1 MIFFENIL
9 DELSAKILVTD
20 DNLDVLFLNKSA
32 EDYLCTTLE
41 ESKGENIDKVF
52 KEKIS
57 NELELQEILENKK
70 SLKRHITTIFLK
82 DNLQKK
88 ASFIASY
95 FANEEFKGI
104 IFEFF
109 DNSKPESI
117 ADKMKKRTAASV
129 TQAFSRGLAHE
140 IKNPLSGIRGAAQL
154 LAQKIED
161 PKKNK
166 LANIILKESDRLAGI
181 VNKVSDNSFKLEQT
195 FQNIHTILEK
205 IPAFVK
211 NIENQRVQIV
221 KDYDPS
227 LPLIEIDNALISQ
240 VFFNLATN
248 SIEAFKKNNS
258 SGKITIRSRVTYEV
272 FINNKKYNTACQVEF
287 IDNGPGIPDDII
299 DSVFFPLVS
308 SKEIA
313 SGLGLSIVKGIINQH
328 HGSIDCSSD
337 DMEFT
342 RWRNGVQHIWKYS
355 FLRSWNVSNCLS
367 ASRYVFSIS

>member
-9 DELSAKILVTD
+9 DELSAKILVVD
-20 DNLDVLFLNKSA
+20 DNLDILFINKSA
-32 EDYLCTTLE
+32 EDYLCTNLE
-41 ESKGENIDKVF
+41 EVKDKNIDFVF

-57 NELELQEILENKK
+57 NELELQEVLEQKK

-88 ASFIASY
+88 ASFTASY

-109 DNSKPESI
+109 DNSKPNSI

-154 LAQKIED
+154 LSQKIED
-161 PKKNK
+161 PKKK
-166 LANIILKESDRLAGI
+166 EFANIILKESDRLANI
-181 VNKVSDNSFKLEQT
+181 VNKVSDNGFRLEQT
-195 FQNIHTILEK
+195 YQNIHTILEK
-205 IPAFVK
+205 IPAFIR
-211 NIENQRVQIV
+211 NIENQKIQIV

-227 LPLIEIDNALISQ
+227 LPLIEVDNSLISQ

-248 SIEAFKKNNS
+248 SVEAFKKKNT
-258 SGKITIRSRVTYEV
+258 SGKIIIRSRVAYEV
-272 FINNKKYNTACQVEF
+272 YINNKKFKTACQIDF

-299 DSVFFPLVS
+299 DSIFFPLVS

-328 HGSIDCSSD
+328 GGSIDCSSD
-337 DMEFT
+337 ETGTTFT
-342 RWRNGVQHIWKYS
+342 I
-355 FLRSWNVSNCLS
+355 LLP
-367 ASRYVFSIS
+367 ISEINFEKTQVKG

>member
-9 DELSAKILVTD
+9 DELSAKILVVD

-32 EDYLCTTLE
+32 EDYLCTSLE
-41 ESKGENIDKVF
+41 EVKDKNIDLVF

-57 NELELQEILENKK
+57 NELELQEVLEQKK

-88 ASFIASY
+88 ASFTASY

-109 DNSKPESI
+109 DNSKPNSFV
-117 ADKMKKRTAASV
+117 DKMKKRTAASV

-154 LAQKIED
+154 LSQKIED
-161 PKKNK
+161 PKKK
-166 LANIILKESDRLAGI
+166 EFANIILKESDRLANI
-181 VNKVSDNSFKLEQT
+181 VNKVSDNGFRLEQT
-195 FQNIHTILEK
+195 YQNIHTILEK
-205 IPAFVK
+205 IPAFIR
-211 NIENQRVQIV
+211 NIENQKIQIV

-227 LPLIEIDNALISQ
+227 LPLIEVDNSLISQ

-248 SIEAFKKNNS
+248 SVEAFKKKNT
-258 SGKITIRSRVTYEV
+258 SGKIIIRSRVAYEV
-272 FINNKKYNTACQVEF
+272 YINNKKFKTACQIDF

-299 DSVFFPLVS
+299 DSIFFPLVS

-328 HGSIDCSSD
+328 GGSIDCSSD
-337 DMEFT
+337 ETGTTFT
-342 RWRNGVQHIWKYS
+342 I
-355 FLRSWNVSNCLS
+355 LLP
-367 ASRYVFSIS
+367 ISEINFEKTQVKG

>member
-9 DELSAKILVTD
+9 DELSAKILVVD
-20 DNLDVLFLNKSA
+20 DNLDILFLNKSA
-32 EDYLCTTLE
+32 EDYLCTSLE
-41 ESKGENIDKVF
+41 EVKDKNIDLVF

-57 NELELQEILENKK
+57 NELELQEVLEQKK

-88 ASFIASY
+88 ASFTASY

-109 DNSKPESI
+109 DNSKPNSI
-117 ADKMKKRTAASV
+117 VDKMKKRTAASV

-154 LAQKIED
+154 LSQKIED
-161 PKKNK
+161 PKKK
-166 LANIILKESDRLAGI
+166 EFANIILKESDRLANI
-181 VNKVSDNSFKLEQT
+181 VNKVSDNGFRLEQT
-195 FQNIHTILEK
+195 YQNIHTILEK
-205 IPAFVK
+205 IPAFVR
-211 NIENQRVQIV
+211 NIENQKIQIV

-227 LPLIEIDNALISQ
+227 LPLIEVDNSLISQ

-248 SIEAFKKNNS
+248 SVEAFKKKNT
-258 SGKITIRSRVTYEV
+258 SGKIIIRSRVAYEV
-272 FINNKKYNTACQVEF
+272 YINNKKFKTACQIDF

-299 DSVFFPLVS
+299 DSIFFPLVS

-328 HGSIDCSSD
+328 GGSIDCSSD
-337 DMEFT
+337 ETGTTFT
-342 RWRNGVQHIWKYS
+342 I
-355 FLRSWNVSNCLS
+355 LLP
-367 ASRYVFSIS
+367 ISEINFEKTQVKG

>member
-9 DELSAKILVTD
+9 DELSAKILVVD
-20 DNLDVLFLNKSA
+20 DNLDILFLNKSA
-32 EDYLCTTLE
+32 EDYLCTSLE
-41 ESKGENIDKVF
+41 EVKDKNIDLVF

-57 NELELQEILENKK
+57 NELELQEVLEQKK

-88 ASFIASY
+88 ASFTASY

-109 DNSKPESI
+109 DNSKPNSI
-117 ADKMKKRTAASV
+117 VDKMKKRTAASV

-154 LAQKIED
+154 LSQKIED
-161 PKKNK
+161 PKKK
-166 LANIILKESDRLAGI
+166 EFANIILKESDRLANI
-181 VNKVSDNSFKLEQT
+181 VNKVSDNGFRLEQT
-195 FQNIHTILEK
+195 YQNIHTILEK
-205 IPAFVK
+205 IPAFIR
-211 NIENQRVQIV
+211 NIENQKIQIV

-227 LPLIEIDNALISQ
+227 LPLIEVDNSLISQ

-248 SIEAFKKNNS
+248 SVEAFKKKNT
-258 SGKITIRSRVTYEV
+258 SGKIIIRSRVAYEV
-272 FINNKKYNTACQVEF
+272 YINNKKFKTACQIDF

-299 DSVFFPLVS
+299 DSIFFPLVS

-328 HGSIDCSSD
+328 GGSIDCSSD
-337 DMEFT
+337 ETGTTFT
-342 RWRNGVQHIWKYS
+342 I
-355 FLRSWNVSNCLS
+355 LLP
-367 ASRYVFSIS
+367 ISEINFEKTQVKG

>member
-9 DELSAKILVTD
+9 DELSAKILVVD
-20 DNLDVLFLNKSA
+20 DNLDIIFLNKYA
-32 EDYLCTTLE
+32 EDYLCTSLE
-41 ESKGENIDKVF
+41 EVKDKNIDLVF

-57 NELELQEILENKK
+57 NELELQEVLEQKK

-88 ASFIASY
+88 ASFTASY

-109 DNSKPESI
+109 DNSKPNSI
-117 ADKMKKRTAASV
+117 VDKMKKRTAASV

-154 LAQKIED
+154 LSQKIED
-161 PKKNK
+161 PKKK
-166 LANIILKESDRLAGI
+166 EFANIILKESDRLANI
-181 VNKVSDNSFKLEQT
+181 VNKVSDNGFRLEQT
-195 FQNIHTILEK
+195 YQNIHTILEK
-205 IPAFVK
+205 IPAFIR
-211 NIENQRVQIV
+211 NIENQKIQIV

-227 LPLIEIDNALISQ
+227 LPLIEVDNSLISQ

-248 SIEAFKKNNS
+248 SVEAFKKKNT
-258 SGKITIRSRVTYEV
+258 SGKIIIRSRVAYEV
-272 FINNKKYNTACQVEF
+272 YINNKKFKTACQIDF

-299 DSVFFPLVS
+299 DSIFFPLVS

-328 HGSIDCSSD
+328 GGSIDCSSD
-337 DMEFT
+337 ETGTTFT
-342 RWRNGVQHIWKYS
+342 I
-355 FLRSWNVSNCLS
+355 LLP
-367 ASRYVFSIS
+367 ISEINFEKTQVKG

>member
-9 DELSAKILVTD
+9 DELSAKILVVD

-32 EDYLCTTLE
+32 EDYLCTSLE
-41 ESKGENIDKVF
+41 EVKDKNIDLVF

-57 NELELQEILENKK
+57 NELELQEVLEQKK

-88 ASFIASY
+88 ASFTASY

-109 DNSKPESI
+109 DNSKPNSI
-117 ADKMKKRTAASV
+117 VDKMKKRTAASV

-154 LAQKIED
+154 LSQKIED
-161 PKKNK
+161 PKKK
-166 LANIILKESDRLAGI
+166 EFANIILKESDRLANI
-181 VNKVSDNSFKLEQT
+181 VNKVSDNGFRLEQT
-195 FQNIHTILEK
+195 YQNIHTILEK
-205 IPAFVK
+205 IPAFIR
-211 NIENQRVQIV
+211 NIENQKIQII

-227 LPLIEIDNALISQ
+227 LPLIEVDNSLISQ

-248 SIEAFKKNNS
+248 SVEAFKKKNT
-258 SGKITIRSRVTYEV
+258 SGKIIIRSRVAYEV
-272 FINNKKYNTACQVEF
+272 YINNKKFKTACQIDF

-299 DSVFFPLVS
+299 DSIFFPLVS

-328 HGSIDCSSD
+328 GGSIDCSSD
-337 DMEFT
+337 ETGTTFT
-342 RWRNGVQHIWKYS
+342 I
-355 FLRSWNVSNCLS
+355 LLP
-367 ASRYVFSIS
+367 ISEINFEKTQVKG

>member
-181 VNKVSDNSFKLEQT
+181 VNKVSDNGFKLEQT

-258 SGKITIRSRVTYEV
+258 SGKITIRSRVAYEV

-313 SGLGLSIVKGIINQH
+313 SGLGLSIVKGIINPH

-337 DMEFT
+337 DTGTTFT
-342 RWRNGVQHIWKYS
+342 ILLPISEINFEKTKASEGING
-355 FLRSWNVSNCLS
+355 
-367 ASRYVFSIS
+367 

>member
-9 DELSAKILVTD
+9 DELSAKILVVD

-32 EDYLCTTLE
+32 EDYLCTSLE
-41 ESKGENIDKVF
+41 EVKDKNIDLVF
-52 KEKIS
+52 REKIS
-57 NELELQEILENKK
+57 NELELQEVLEQKK

-88 ASFIASY
+88 ASFTASY

-109 DNSKPESI
+109 DNSKPNSI
-117 ADKMKKRTAASV
+117 LDKMKKRTAASV

-154 LAQKIED
+154 LSQKIED
-161 PKKNK
+161 PKKK
-166 LANIILKESDRLAGI
+166 EFANIILKESDRLANI
-181 VNKVSDNSFKLEQT
+181 VNKVSDNGFRLEQT
-195 FQNIHTILEK
+195 YQNIHTILEK
-205 IPAFVK
+205 IPAFIR
-211 NIENQRVQIV
+211 NIENQKIQIV

-227 LPLIEIDNALISQ
+227 LPLIEVDNSLISQ

-248 SIEAFKKNNS
+248 SVEAFKKKNT
-258 SGKITIRSRVTYEV
+258 SGKIIIRSRVAYEV
-272 FINNKKYNTACQVEF
+272 YINNKKFKTACQIDF

-299 DSVFFPLVS
+299 DSIFFPLVS

-328 HGSIDCSSD
+328 GGSIDCSSD
-337 DMEFT
+337 ETGTTFT
-342 RWRNGVQHIWKYS
+342 I
-355 FLRSWNVSNCLS
+355 LLP
-367 ASRYVFSIS
+367 ISEINFEKTQVKG

>member
-88 ASFIASY
+88 ASFTASY

-117 ADKMKKRTAASV
+117 AD
-129 TQAFSRGLAHE
+129 RGLAHE

-181 VNKVSDNSFKLEQT
+181 VNKVSDNGFKLEQT

-258 SGKITIRSRVTYEV
+258 SGKITIRSRVAYEV

-287 IDNGPGIPDDII
+287 IDNGPGIPDDIN

-337 DMEFT
+337 DTGTTFT
-342 RWRNGVQHIWKYS
+342 ILLPISEINFEKTKASEGING
-355 FLRSWNVSNCLS
+355 
-367 ASRYVFSIS
+367 

>member
-9 DELSAKILVTD
+9 DELSAKILVVD
-20 DNLDVLFLNKSA
+20 DNLDILFLNKSA
-32 EDYLCTTLE
+32 EDYLCTSLE
-41 ESKGENIDKVF
+41 EVKDKNIDLVF
-52 KEKIS
+52 REKIS
-57 NELELQEILENKK
+57 NELELQEVLEQKK

-88 ASFIASY
+88 ASFTASY

-109 DNSKPESI
+109 DNSKPNSI
-117 ADKMKKRTAASV
+117 VDKMKKRTAASV

-154 LAQKIED
+154 LSQKIED
-161 PKKNK
+161 PKKK
-166 LANIILKESDRLAGI
+166 EFANIILKESDRLANI
-181 VNKVSDNSFKLEQT
+181 VNKVSDNGFRLEQT
-195 FQNIHTILEK
+195 YQNIHTILEK
-205 IPAFVK
+205 IPAFIR
-211 NIENQRVQIV
+211 NIENQKIQIV

-227 LPLIEIDNALISQ
+227 LPLIEVDNSLISQ

-248 SIEAFKKNNS
+248 SVEAFKKKNT
-258 SGKITIRSRVTYEV
+258 SGKIIIRSRVAYEV
-272 FINNKKYNTACQVEF
+272 YINNKKFKTACQIDF

-299 DSVFFPLVS
+299 DSIFFPLVS

-328 HGSIDCSSD
+328 GGSIDCSSD
-337 DMEFT
+337 ETGTTFT
-342 RWRNGVQHIWKYS
+342 I
-355 FLRSWNVSNCLS
+355 LLP
-367 ASRYVFSIS
+367 ISEINFEKTQVKG

>member
-9 DELSAKILVTD
+9 DELSAKILVVD
-20 DNLDVLFLNKSA
+20 DNLDILFLNKSA
-32 EDYLCTTLE
+32 EDYLCTSLE
-41 ESKGENIDKVF
+41 EVKDKNIDFVF

-57 NELELQEILENKK
+57 NELELQEVLEQKK

-88 ASFIASY
+88 ASFTASY

-109 DNSKPESI
+109 DNSKPNSI
-117 ADKMKKRTAASV
+117 VDKMKKRTAASV

-154 LAQKIED
+154 LSQKIED
-161 PKKNK
+161 PKKK
-166 LANIILKESDRLAGI
+166 EFANIILKESDRLANI
-181 VNKVSDNSFKLEQT
+181 VNKVSDNGFRLEQT
-195 FQNIHTILEK
+195 YQNIHTILEK
-205 IPAFVK
+205 IPAFIR
-211 NIENQRVQIV
+211 NIENQKIQIV

-227 LPLIEIDNALISQ
+227 LPLIEVDNSLISQ

-248 SIEAFKKNNS
+248 SVEAFKKKNT
-258 SGKITIRSRVTYEV
+258 SGKIIIRSRVAYEV
-272 FINNKKYNTACQVEF
+272 YINNKKFKTACQIDF

-299 DSVFFPLVS
+299 DSIFFPLVS

-328 HGSIDCSSD
+328 GGSIDCSSD
-337 DMEFT
+337 ETGTTFT
-342 RWRNGVQHIWKYS
+342 I
-355 FLRSWNVSNCLS
+355 LLP
-367 ASRYVFSIS
+367 ISEINFEKTQVKG

>member
-9 DELSAKILVTD
+9 DELSAKILVVD

-32 EDYLCTTLE
+32 EDYLCTSLE
-41 ESKGENIDKVF
+41 EVKDKNIDLVF

-57 NELELQEILENKK
+57 NELELQEVLEQKK

-88 ASFIASY
+88 ASFTASY

-109 DNSKPESI
+109 DNSKPNSI
-117 ADKMKKRTAASV
+117 VDKMKKRTAASV

-154 LAQKIED
+154 LSQKIED
-161 PKKNK
+161 PKKK
-166 LANIILKESDRLAGI
+166 EFANIILKESDRLANI
-181 VNKVSDNSFKLEQT
+181 VNKVSDNGFRLEQT
-195 FQNIHTILEK
+195 YQNIHTILEK
-205 IPAFVK
+205 IPAFIR
-211 NIENQRVQIV
+211 NIENQKIQIV

-227 LPLIEIDNALISQ
+227 LPLIEVDNSLISQ

-248 SIEAFKKNNS
+248 SVEAFKKKNT
-258 SGKITIRSRVTYEV
+258 SGKIIIRSRVAYEV
-272 FINNKKYNTACQVEF
+272 YINNKKFKTACQIDF

-299 DSVFFPLVS
+299 DSIFFPLVS

-328 HGSIDCSSD
+328 GGSIDCSSD
-337 DMEFT
+337 EAGTTFT
-342 RWRNGVQHIWKYS
+342 I
-355 FLRSWNVSNCLS
+355 LLP
-367 ASRYVFSIS
+367 ISEINFEKTQVKG

>member
-20 DNLDVLFLNKSA
+20 DNLDVLFVNKSA

-88 ASFIASY
+88 ASFTASY

-166 LANIILKESDRLAGI
+166 LANIILKESDRLASI
-181 VNKVSDNSFKLEQT
+181 VNKVSDNGFKLEQT

-258 SGKITIRSRVTYEV
+258 S
-272 FINNKKYNTACQVEF
+272 
-287 IDNGPGIPDDII
+287 
-299 DSVFFPLVS
+299 
-308 SKEIA
+308 
-313 SGLGLSIVKGIINQH
+313 
-328 HGSIDCSSD
+328 
-337 DMEFT
+337 
-342 RWRNGVQHIWKYS
+342 
-355 FLRSWNVSNCLS
+355 
-367 ASRYVFSIS
+367 

>member
-9 DELSAKILVTD
+9 DVLSAKILVVD
-20 DNLDVLFLNKSA
+20 DNLDILFLNKSA
-32 EDYLCTTLE
+32 EDYLCTSLE
-41 ESKGENIDKVF
+41 EVKEKNIDLVF

-57 NELELQEILENKK
+57 NELELQEVLEQKK

-88 ASFIASY
+88 ASFTASY

-109 DNSKPESI
+109 DNSKPNSI
-117 ADKMKKRTAASV
+117 VDKMKKRTAASV

-154 LAQKIED
+154 LSQKIED
-161 PKKNK
+161 PKKK
-166 LANIILKESDRLAGI
+166 EFANIILKESDRLANI
-181 VNKVSDNSFKLEQT
+181 VNKVSDNGFRLEQT
-195 FQNIHTILEK
+195 YQNIHTILEK
-205 IPAFVK
+205 IPAFIK
-211 NIENQRVQIV
+211 NIENQKIQIV

-227 LPLIEIDNALISQ
+227 LPLIEVDNSLISQ

-248 SIEAFKKNNS
+248 SVEAFKKKNT
-258 SGKITIRSRVTYEV
+258 SGKIIIRSRVAYEV
-272 FINNKKYNTACQVEF
+272 YINNKKFKTACQIDF

-299 DSVFFPLVS
+299 DSIFFPLVS

-328 HGSIDCSSD
+328 GGSIDCSSD
-337 DMEFT
+337 ETGTTFT
-342 RWRNGVQHIWKYS
+342 I
-355 FLRSWNVSNCLS
+355 LLP
-367 ASRYVFSIS
+367 ISEINFEKTQVKG